1 VPLANPF
8 DSPQFLEFVALRA
21 WTVLIFVFLLLRR
34 VILVSK
40 GSRAIAARII
50 GALGLVLVI
59 WGAEWAYTMLISSYV
74 PAIGLA
80 LITFALLEDR
90 RSPTNFYIIFTLI
103 AVAKA
108 PIIAIS
114 LLTLLFLGLAKR
126 WRPNL
131 FTFILSITLI
141 FASVATWIFGPR
153 GPSSN
158 DTAFSFMGVS
168 LDNSGAG
175 LEISWEL
182 YEWAASFTRLAGWI
196 PDYSMNLAESTIA
209 SAPRPLV
216 FLLTAVSVI
225 WLLLKY
231 FTVYFVSRNYAF
243 GWNFSNIGP
252 LDVWALGTLISILFV
267 RNGESLSLGHQAHS
281 FILLA
286 VPTSILAAH
295 YLTTTKKQLLVLK
308 RRQASLAIAATV
320 FVLGLGSAS
329 SPITNR
335 TASESAISL
344 SQAKQEFSE
353 IRLNGEFIEP
363 DPARYSRLQV
373 IAALTNSK
381 LAYIP
386 NAISYSQGDRFI
398 IHPN

>member
-1 VPLANPF
+1 
-8 DSPQFLEFVALRA
+8 
-21 WTVLIFVFLLLRR
+21 
-34 VILVSK
+34 
-40 GSRAIAARII
+40 
-50 GALGLVLVI
+50 
-59 WGAEWAYTMLISSYV
+59 MLISSYV